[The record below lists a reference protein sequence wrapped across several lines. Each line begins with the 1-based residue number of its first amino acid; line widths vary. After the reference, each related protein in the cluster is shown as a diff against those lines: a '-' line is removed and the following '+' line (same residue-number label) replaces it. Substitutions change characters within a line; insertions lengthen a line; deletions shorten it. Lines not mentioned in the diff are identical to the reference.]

1 MAKTHYINPRFYQNE
16 KTISLN
22 PSKPFNRKR
31 RKPKNYGFLKSLIL
45 VLVIFSVFIGYSAY
59 AEDYYCKQKHV
70 IGFKGIPES
79 DLKVIEFEPRDFEVD
94 TTNPE
99 WNCEY
104 PEGEDFL
111 YCADYF
117 SQFIMQKETKEFT
130 LTYHN
135 GLIKNAQDNLY
146 VGYGQCMPRHDVPA
160 DIVVG

>member
-31 RKPKNYGFLKSLIL
+31 YKPKNYSFLKSLIL
-45 VLVIFSVFIGYSAY
+45 VLAIFSVFIEYSAF
-59 AEDYYCKQKHV
+59 AEDYYCQQKHV
-70 IGFKGIPES
+70 VGFKGIPES
-79 DLKVIEFEPRDFEVD
+79 DLKAIEFEPRDFEVD
-94 TTNPE
+94 TTNPK

-104 PEGEDFL
+104 QEGEGFL

-135 GLIKNAQDNLY
+135 GLIKDAQDNLY

>member
-1 MAKTHYINPRFYQNE
+1 MRKTHYINPRYYRNE
-16 KTISLN
+16 KTILLN
-22 PSKPFNRKR
+22 PSKPFTRKR
-31 RKPKNYGFLKSLIL
+31 KPPKKPGLFKYILLVFLL
-45 VLVIFSVFIGYSAY
+45 FSAFIGYSAY
-59 AEDYYCKQKHV
+59 AEDYYCKQKALV
-70 IGFKGIPES
+70 GFKGIPEN
-79 DLKVIEFEPRDFEVD
+79 DLKVVEFNPMEFEVD
-94 TTNPE
+94 TTNPK

-146 VGYGQCMPRHDVPA
+146 VGYGQCIPRFDVPN
-160 DIVVG
+160 DIVIG

>member
-1 MAKTHYINPRFYQNE
+1 M
-16 KTISLN
+16 
-22 PSKPFNRKR
+22 
-31 RKPKNYGFLKSLIL
+31 
-45 VLVIFSVFIGYSAY
+45 VIFSAFIGYSAF
-59 AEDYYCKQKHV
+59 AEDYYCQQKHV

-79 DLKVIEFEPRDFEVD
+79 DLKAIEFEPRDFEVD

-146 VGYGQCMPRHDVPA
+146 VGYGQCMPRFDVPA

>member
-1 MAKTHYINPRFYQNE
+1 MH
-16 KTISLN
+16 
-22 PSKPFNRKR
+22 
-31 RKPKNYGFLKSLIL
+31 GIL
-45 VLVIFSVFIGYSAY
+45 CQF
-59 AEDYYCKQKHV
+59 
-70 IGFKGIPES
+70 
-79 DLKVIEFEPRDFEVD
+79 
-94 TTNPE
+94 TNPK

-146 VGYGQCMPRHDVPA
+146 VGYGQCMPRHDVPP